1 MWKDVVTVT
10 QKNAIKMPDNMSFE
24 DGASFIVNYL
34 TVKYIILLF
43 FRCCLFR
50 GTIILFDNLY
60 EFFKGLLIDKI
71 TVWIYCIS
79 YCIILFI
86 E

>member
-1 MWKDVVTVT
+1 MSIFRVIVFNGSGMWKDVVTVT

-43 FRCCLFR
+43 FL
-50 GTIILFDNLY
+50 
-60 EFFKGLLIDKI
+60 
-71 TVWIYCIS
+71 
-79 YCIILFI
+79 
-86 E
+86 